1 MFRTYPRDFWRISAS
16 MFFFIL
22 SFNLIL
28 PEMNAYITLLGGQT
42 WKGSIIFLF
51 SIAAGLSRPFAG
63 KLADLIGRK
72 KSIYIGILISL
83 IVCLSYPFFQ
93 FLVIFLLLRFLHG
106 LSAGFAPTGATALV
120 TDILPSER
128 KGAAMGLWGT
138 FISLGIGVGQAL
150 GSYIFARSNFQILFL
165 SAGIFALCAFLF
177 VIPIKETLP
186 SPIRFKFAHLRVKWT
201 DVFEPSVRNAAA
213 IMLLTAISSGV
224 IFVLSPD
231 LSTYFN
237 IENKGY
243 FFGVYVLSTIIM
255 RLAFSSISDKIGRKE
270 TLVIGCTILVLSMS
284 LLALSKGMMSYT
296 LAAIFF
302 GLATG
307 ISSPTLFAWTADLS
321 PSKRRGSG
329 AGTLFLALELGIL
342 VGSGLTVFIYKNT
355 LQSAQNCIWIAT
367 FFALIA
373 VLLLAIEI
381 NKTKQGVLNR
391 GSVSLHNDPSK

>member
-1 MFRTYPRDFWRISAS
+1 
-16 MFFFIL
+16 
-22 SFNLIL
+22 
-28 PEMNAYITLLGGQT
+28 MNAYITLLGGQT

-83 IVCLSYPFFQ
+83 IICLSYPFFQ
-93 FLVIFLLLRFLHG
+93 FLGIFLLLRFLHG

-120 TDILPSER
+120 TDILPSDR

-150 GSYIFARSNFQILFL
+150 GSYIYARSNFEILFYC
-165 SAGIFALCAFLF
+165 AGFFSLCAFLF

-186 SPIRFKFAHLRVKWT
+186 SPLRFKFAHLRVKWQ
-201 DVFEPSVRNAAA
+201 DVFEPSVRNVSA
-213 IMLLTAISSGV
+213 IMLFTAISSGV

-243 FFGVYVLSTIIM
+243 FFGIYVLSTIIM
-255 RLAFSSISDKIGRKE
+255 RLAFSSISDRIGRKE
-270 TLVIGCTILVLSMS
+270 TLVIGCTVLVLSMS
-284 LLALSKGMMSYT
+284 LLALSEGMMSYT
-296 LAAIFF
+296 LAAVFF

-355 LQSAQNCIWIAT
+355 LQSAQNCIWVAT

-373 VLLLAIEI
+373 VVLLVKDI

-391 GSVSLHNDPSK
+391 GSVSSHNDPSK